1 MAEKFKLDWIGG
13 AHQFALD
20 LGGLRALQDACNAG
34 PQEVLMRL
42 VNQTWRV
49 DDLIE
54 VIRHGLI
61 GGGMGRDDAT
71 TLVLRMIDLHGL
83 LKLVSVATFVLTS
96 ALVGEAD
103 DPVGEQVGVAVPPVN
118 GNSAPSMDLG
128 PQPGSAPATLI
139 E

>member
-1 MAEKFKLDWIGG
+1 MAEKIKLDWVGG
-13 AHQFALD
+13 AHQFVLD

-42 VNQTWRV
+42 INQTWRV

-61 GGGMGRDDAT
+61 GGGMAREDAT
-71 TLVLRMIDLHGL
+71 ALVLRMIDLHGL
-83 LKLVSVATFVLTS
+83 LKLVAVATFVLTS

-103 DPVGEQVGVAVPPVN
+103 DPVGEQQGVAAPPVN
-118 GNSAPSMDLG
+118 GSSAPSMVPG
-128 PQPGSAPATLI
+128 PQPDLPPATSTA
-139 E
+139 

>member
-1 MAEKFKLDWIGG
+1 MAGKVKLDWVGG

-42 VNQTWRV
+42 INQTWRV
-49 DDLIE
+49 DDLVE
-54 VIRHGLI
+54 VVSQGLI
-61 GGGMGRDDAT
+61 GGGMGRSDAMAH
-71 TLVLRMIDLHGL
+71 VLRMIDLHGL

-103 DPVGEQVGVAVPPVN
+103 DPVGEQAGVAVPPVN
-118 GNSAPSMDLG
+118 GNSAPSTDPG
-128 PQPGSAPATLI
+128 PQPDSLPATLT